1 MTGKELMNL
10 LNQLT
15 EAELE
20 KQVMLDVRFIYS
32 AYLNSVQI
40 KEDPLMGKVIHLQE
54 LDTPDPAKV
63 IRPVRRAAYR
73 IKVLKKEVRNEGTY

>member
-1 MTGKELMNL
+1 MTGKQLMNL

-40 KEDPLMGKVIHLQE
+40 KEDPVMGKVIHLQE
-54 LDTPDPAKV
+54 LDTPDPTKV
-63 IRPVRRAAYR
+63 IRPTRRAAQR
-73 IKVLKKEVRNEGTY
+73 IKKAKKQGGE